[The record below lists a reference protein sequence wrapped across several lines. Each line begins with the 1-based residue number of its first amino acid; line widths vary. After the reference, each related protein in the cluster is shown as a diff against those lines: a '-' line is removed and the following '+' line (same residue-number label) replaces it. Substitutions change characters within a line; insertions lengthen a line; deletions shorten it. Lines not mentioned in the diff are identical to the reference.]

1 MSAQVGGSQG
11 GGLGKAIREQILA
24 GDPTYQSLESA
35 HSKDAA
41 ALTTEKA
48 GYYETFPGLAG
59 LEEKVRI
66 EKAAAEK
73 AAKAAVAE
81 HPGNSSTF
89 AELALNQHTAAA
101 LASGD
106 KARVDAIDEYVAKAH
121 AALRDLPRYGVAADM
136 LRAQRDSATA
146 AYQQLQ
152 IRYQQTRA
160 DRSQAAALGAAFV
173 LDHANA
179 AHPRIPEML
188 LVVLIALFVLAL
200 AIGSAYI
207 AEAVDPRIRTA
218 VDVEELYGA
227 PRIGAV

>member
-1 MSAQVGGSQG
+1 LKRPPRKRLRRLRS
-11 GGLGKAIREQILA
+11 
-24 GDPTYQSLESA
+24 
-35 HSKDAA
+35 
-41 ALTTEKA
+41 
-48 GYYETFPGLAG
+48 
-59 LEEKVRI
+59 
-66 EKAAAEK
+66 
-73 AAKAAVAE
+73 
-81 HPGNSSTF
+81 F